1 MIRTCSKYT
10 AYSLR
15 CQIINGVITAMQ
27 AFGFLPYLRSMGEMS
42 LGDAMREYLRHSPFR
57 NKMNEVRIQN
67 IWEKEMGQT
76 IAKYTRS
83 IRLVNRQL
91 IISTDVAPL
100 KQELSYSKETIVQRM
115 NEALGESLIDKVII
129 K

>member
-1 MIRTCSKYT
+1 
-10 AYSLR
+10 
-15 CQIINGVITAMQ
+15 
-27 AFGFLPYLRSMGEMS
+27 MS
-42 LGDAMREYLRHSPFR
+42 LGDAMREYLRRSPFR

-67 IWEKEMGQT
+67 LWEKEMGQT
-76 IAKYTRS
+76 ISKYTRS

-100 KQELSYSKETIVQRM
+100 KQELAYSKETILQRM
-115 NEALGESLIDKVII
+115 NAALGEKLIDKVII